1 MMRINAVEQIL
12 SDLRLT
18 EREKQQLAQWL
29 QQEQMKRWGNRL
41 EALWKRV
48 DERRKGLPRLS
59 MAEIVQ
65 EVKAYRRSRASRRRT

>member
-1 MMRINAVEQIL
+1 MTRINAVEQIL

-41 EALWKRV
+41 EAL
-48 DERRKGLPRLS
+48 RLLDP
-59 MAEIVQ
+59 
-65 EVKAYRRSRASRRRT
+65 